1 MPPGDALL
9 AALYDSV
16 VEDSALERALHLLA
30 EQFHCPSA
38 SIISFDAAVPQA
50 NVLSAVGTFEDSAV
64 KDAYQTEWAA
74 FDPAPRAF
82 SALPFGGV
90 AATGTMFSRDFL
102 KTCLFFNEF
111 YRQIGLE
118 ECLGGNLSSRNGHFA
133 LIGLQRDNGRRP
145 FTAGEVQ
152 TLNGIAPHLGRALQL
167 RRTFAQ
173 QGAKLASLGET
184 IDRLAVGVIVLDHE
198 GSAIHVNRAA
208 REIAAR
214 NDGLWLD
221 RSGVPHAAQRDADRA
236 LVKLCADVR
245 LGDAGGIV
253 RIPRRDEAR
262 PYAVMAAPLPARTAL
277 TGTQTDATPV
287 LILIH
292 DPSAQVLGIPETIAA
307 IFALPIATA
316 RLVAALAE
324 GADVKSYAEQQGIT
338 TDAVK
343 FHLKTAFAKTGLRS
357 QTRLLQAVA
366 RALADLGLRKR
377 G

>member
-1 MPPGDALL
+1 
-9 AALYDSV
+9 
-16 VEDSALERALHLLA
+16 
-30 EQFHCPSA
+30 
-38 SIISFDAAVPQA
+38 
-50 NVLSAVGTFEDSAV
+50 
-64 KDAYQTEWAA
+64 
-74 FDPAPRAF
+74 
-82 SALPFGGV
+82 
-90 AATGTMFSRDFL
+90 
-102 KTCLFFNEF
+102 
-111 YRQIGLE
+111 
-118 ECLGGNLSSRNGHFA
+118 
-133 LIGLQRDNGRRP
+133 
-145 FTAGEVQ
+145 VQ

-198 GSAIHVNRAA
+198 GGAIHVNRAA
-208 REIAAR
+208 REITAR

-253 RIPRRDEAR
+253 RIPRRNEAR

-277 TGTQTDATPV
+277 TGTQADATPV

-292 DPSAQVLGIPETIAA
+292 DPSAQVLGMPETIAA

-324 GADVKSYAEQQGIT
+324 GADVKSYAEQHAIT

-366 RALADLGLRKR
+366 RTTSASASANRTRRRALPSPPPGRGSRRPPRPSAHPRSEFFTGSWRTRLPVAAKIALHSAGASGGTGGSPTPPQKSPLGTITVSTCGTSAMRSISQSWKFDCSAAPPSIVISPLSAAVSA
-377 G
+377 

>member
-50 NVLSAVGTFEDSAV
+50 NVLSAVGTFENSAV

-133 LIGLQRDNGRRP
+133 LIGLQRDKGRRP

-152 TLNGIAPHLGRALQL
+152 TLNGIAPHLCPAGRQAC
-167 RRTFAQ
+167 
-173 QGAKLASLGET
+173 LA
-184 IDRLAVGVIVLDHE
+184 
-198 GSAIHVNRAA
+198 
-208 REIAAR
+208 
-214 NDGLWLD
+214 
-221 RSGVPHAAQRDADRA
+221 
-236 LVKLCADVR
+236 
-245 LGDAGGIV
+245 
-253 RIPRRDEAR
+253 RRDGRPFGSRRHRAR
-262 PYAVMAAPLPARTAL
+262 
-277 TGTQTDATPV
+277 
-287 LILIH
+287 
-292 DPSAQVLGIPETIAA
+292 S
-307 IFALPIATA
+307 
-316 RLVAALAE
+316 
-324 GADVKSYAEQQGIT
+324 
-338 TDAVK
+338 
-343 FHLKTAFAKTGLRS
+343 
-357 QTRLLQAVA
+357 
-366 RALADLGLRKR
+366 
-377 G
+377 

>member
-1 MPPGDALL
+1 
-9 AALYDSV
+9 
-16 VEDSALERALHLLA
+16 
-30 EQFHCPSA
+30 
-38 SIISFDAAVPQA
+38 
-50 NVLSAVGTFEDSAV
+50 
-64 KDAYQTEWAA
+64 
-74 FDPAPRAF
+74 
-82 SALPFGGV
+82 
-90 AATGTMFSRDFL
+90 
-102 KTCLFFNEF
+102 
-111 YRQIGLE
+111 
-118 ECLGGNLSSRNGHFA
+118 
-133 LIGLQRDNGRRP
+133 
-145 FTAGEVQ
+145 VQ

-173 QGAKLASLGET
+173 QDAKLASLGET
-184 IDRLAVGVIVLDHE
+184 IDRLAVGVIVLDQE
-198 GSAIHVNRAA
+198 GGAIHVNRAA
-208 REIAAR
+208 REITAR

-221 RSGVPHAAQRDADRA
+221 RTGVPHAAQRDADRA

-262 PYAVMAAPLPARTAL
+262 PYSVMAAPLPARTAL

-324 GADVKSYAEQQGIT
+324 GTDVKSYAEQQGIT

-343 FHLKTAFAKTGLRS
+343 FHLKTAFAKPGCAARHACSRPSPARSPTSAFASADRRSWRALPSPRRERFPLESAGSASEQGLK
-357 QTRLLQAVA
+357 QAAPPSAA
-366 RALADLGLRKR
+366 RAGRADTQDARWFQAPITLRFQGRGKR
-377 G
+377 QSARGISHIAFDAIRGICPPVAAINGIFQPGQV